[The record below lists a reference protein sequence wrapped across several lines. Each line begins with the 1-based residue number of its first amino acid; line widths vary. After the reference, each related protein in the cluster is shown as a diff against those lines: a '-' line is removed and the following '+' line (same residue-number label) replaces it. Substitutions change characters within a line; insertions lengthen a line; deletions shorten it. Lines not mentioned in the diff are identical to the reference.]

1 MRLMAAGR
9 IILMLGGAFTVP
21 AALHAQMP
29 PANPADV
36 STIEAIVRA
45 SYEVISGPAGT
56 PRQWRRDSTLYAPGA
71 TFTALGERDGK
82 PRAVTMTPEEYRRAT
97 NAGFLKDGLIENEI
111 GSRIERYGHVATVRS
126 AYAMRRSADGPIEAR
141 GVNYFMLY
149 WDGTRWWIS
158 GMVWDS
164 ERPNNP
170 LPSGW
175 VGSYEVVRQPR

>member
-1 MRLMAAGR
+1 MRLNTAGMLT
-9 IILMLGGAFTVP
+9 ILLGSTFSMP
-21 AALHAQMP
+21 AALRAQMP

-36 STIEAIVRA
+36 STIEAIVRV

-71 TFTALGERDGK
+71 TFTALGEHDGK
-82 PRAVTMTPEEYRRAT
+82 PRSVTMTPEEYRRAA
-97 NAGFLKDGLIENEI
+97 NAGFVANGLIEYEI
-111 GSRIERYGHVATVRS
+111 GSRIEQYGHVATVRS
-126 AYAMRRSADGPIEAR
+126 VYAMKRSADGPVEDR

-149 WDGTRWWIS
+149 WDGTRWWIT

-175 VGSYEVVRQPR
+175 VGSYEVVRQK